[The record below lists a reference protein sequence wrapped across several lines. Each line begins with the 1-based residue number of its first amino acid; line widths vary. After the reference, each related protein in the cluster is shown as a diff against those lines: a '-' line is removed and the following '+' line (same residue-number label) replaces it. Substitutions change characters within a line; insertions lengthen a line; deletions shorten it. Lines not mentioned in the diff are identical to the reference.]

1 MDDKNPDK
9 QSKRV
14 RLYYIAAIL
23 LILVSNTIIS
33 PMFFQP
39 KVSYTIFL
47 SIVDEGMATKVEITK
62 DRIALLC
69 NQEGKE
75 QIYVTGRVDDPE
87 LVSRLVKAKVEFSQ
101 VIPKQ
106 ESPIMSFFNNWILP
120 FLLFMVI
127 GQLIMRYLGPKI
139 AGGQMKGNDK
149 GNAKVN
155 IATQKGTAVKDVAGQ
170 RAFAGAAE
178 QSGRQGKAGMG
189 EQQDG
194 GGDESRGI
202 GQVFPM
208 VQQVYCVHS
217 QRGLNPRRE

>member
-23 LILVSNTIIS
+23 LILVINTIIS

-39 KVSYTIFL
+39 KVHEVSYTNFL
-47 SIVDEGMATKVEITK
+47 SMVDEGKATKVEITK

-87 LVSRLVKAKVEFSQ
+87 LVSRLVKANVEFSQ
-101 VIPKQ
+101 VIHKQ

-127 GQLIMRYLGPKI
+127 GQLIMRYLGPKL
-139 AGGQMKGNDK
+139 GGGNMMSFGK
-149 GNAKVN
+149 SNAKVY
-155 IATQKGTAVKDVAGQ
+155 IAAQTGKTFKDVAGQ
-170 RAFAGAAE
+170 DEAKEALQEIVNYLHNPARACCWWGLPAP
-178 QSGRQGKAGMG
+178 GK
-189 EQQDG
+189 
-194 GGDESRGI
+194 
-202 GQVFPM
+202 P
-208 VQQVYCVHS
+208 CW
-217 QRGLNPRRE
+217 PRL